1 DPILCSYNEGVSYPM
16 ASKDE
21 ITKQIIA
28 LRRPYERY
36 ADYAKSTIEDLFGAE
51 AVSKAIKRQV
61 YQFASVYLENL
72 GNDQYAVRP
81 LPSEVQYAPI
91 YAIQP
96 VDVDNDGNLDVILGG
111 NFHSVSPSR
120 GRYDASFGWYL
131 KGDGKGGFQIQSPNE
146 SGLWL
151 SGESRRF
158 ALLKANKQSPLL
170 LVGRNNGPVGLWSL
184 P

>member
-1 DPILCSYNEGVSYPM
+1 
-16 ASKDE
+16 
-21 ITKQIIA
+21 
-28 LRRPYERY
+28 
-36 ADYAKSTIEDLFGAE
+36 
-51 AVSKAIKRQV
+51 
-61 YQFASVYLENL
+61 
-72 GNDQYAVRP
+72 
-81 LPSEVQYAPI
+81 
-91 YAIQP
+91 
-96 VDVDNDGNLDVILGG
+96 
-111 NFHSVSPSR
+111 FHSVSPAR